1 MKTLLTSLLLTGAI
15 MSSSAVTSINL
26 TNNFAYGENVG
37 WMDWRGNVTSGS
49 VIGEYFCSGYIYA
62 ANLGWIR
69 LGTGAPTNG
78 VQYQNLAASDYG
90 VNLDASGNL
99 RGYAYGA
106 NIGWINFESL
116 GDPQVDLNTGNL
128 TGYAYSANCG
138 WISLSNEFAFVQTD
152 TIPGGPDADG
162 DGMAD
167 AWERLNFGGLG
178 ATSSTD
184 ADGDGAS
191 NQQEYLAGTN
201 PNNTTDVL
209 RITDQ
214 AFANGGTTVTL
225 QWNSVAT
232 RNYRL
237 QKTTTLPAT
246 IWSDSGLGLVPP
258 AGAATAATFT
268 DTFAPARYYRVQAI
282 RPLSP

>member
-1 MKTLLTSLLLTGAI
+1 MKTLLTSLLLAGAI
-15 MSSSAVTSINL
+15 TSGLAATSINL
-26 TNNFAYGENVG
+26 TNNFAYGANVG

-49 VIGEYFCSGYIYA
+49 VIGEYFCSGYIYG
-62 ANLGWIR
+62 ANVGWIR

-78 VQYQNLAASDYG
+78 VQYQNLAANDYG
-90 VNLDASGNL
+90 VNLDGSGNL

-106 NIGWINFESL
+106 NIGWINFESM
-116 GDPQVDLNTGNL
+116 GDPKVNLNTGNL

-138 WISLSNEFAFVQTD
+138 WISLTNEFAFVQTD
-152 TIPGGPDADG
+152 TIPGGPD
-162 DGMAD
+162 
-167 AWERLNFGGLG
+167 
-178 ATSSTD
+178 T
-184 ADGDGAS
+184 DGDGAS

-201 PNNTTDVL
+201 PNNTADLL

-214 AFANGGTTVTL
+214 AFATGGTIVTL

-237 QKTTTLPAT
+237 QKTTALPAT
-246 IWSDSGLGLVPP
+246 SWSDSGLGLVPP
-258 AGAATAATFT
+258 AGAVTAATFT

-282 RPLSP
+282 RPLAP